1 MVVQNCLSEE
11 ENNKNIELLTGSF
24 FNNKDNKNE
33 YKVTRKQKELLEQIE
48 SFIRSNEDYYE
59 QFGYDAGEAHPGM
72 NGQFYE
78 EVKNGKELNLNDK
91 RVQYLLTFHS
101 ERVSII
107 IE

>member
-1 MVVQNCLSEE
+1 MSIKLRA
-11 ENNKNIELLTGSF
+11 NK
-24 FNNKDNKNE
+24 
-33 YKVTRKQKELLEQIE
+33 KELLEQIE

-78 EVKNGKELNLNDK
+78 EVKNGKELSLNDK

>member
-1 MVVQNCLSEE
+1 MSIKLRA
-11 ENNKNIELLTGSF
+11 NK
-24 FNNKDNKNE
+24 
-33 YKVTRKQKELLEQIE
+33 KELLEQIE

-59 QFGYDAGEAHPGM
+59 QFGYDAGEAHLGM

>member
-1 MVVQNCLSEE
+1 MSIKLRA
-11 ENNKNIELLTGSF
+11 NK
-24 FNNKDNKNE
+24 
-33 YKVTRKQKELLEQIE
+33 KELLEQIE

-59 QFGYDAGEAHPGM
+59 QFGYDAGEAHAGVD
-72 NGQFYE
+72 GQFYK